1 MLVIKENQT
10 YIKVLARLE
19 AEPKNT
25 EVWMHKVDKKATH
38 TVTRHFA
45 R

>member
-19 AEPKNT
+19 A